1 MGLKSSILLQDEDV
15 AEIQKETGF
24 SPNQISRLYSRF
36 SCLDKSN
43 SGTLCRDDFLRIPE
57 LAINPLGD
65 RIVDA
70 FFMEDDVTEGEEC
83 NFKQFM
89 RTLARF
95 RPVKCNTENPLNTR
109 EEKLKFAFKIY
120 DLDKDG
126 KISKDDL
133 LGILRM
139 MVGVNISDE
148 QLGGIAQRAI
158 DDADQDNDGMIS
170 FDELSKV
177 MENVNLNSKMSI
189 RFLA

>member
-15 AEIQKETGF
+15 AEIQQETGF

-36 SCLDKSN
+36 SSLDKSN

-70 FFMEDDVTEGEEC
+70 FFLDDIENGEEC

-95 RPVKCNTENPLNTR
+95 RPIESKTENPLNNR

-170 FDELSKV
+170 YEELSKV
-177 MENVNLNSKMSI
+177 MENIDLNSKMSI